1 MEGAASMIRI
11 ATVVSLVFVAGP
23 FAFGQCRAPGYKVGT
38 DMSGPEEGLMLLSVR
53 PGDLAIDK
61 LVCLGQ
67 KLRERNPRW
76 RSLGVWVFTSREAA
90 RDYRPR
96 GQECDSGCVKRP
108 DDLHAIYGYDRD
120 GQKES
125 LEILPFGERSSESR
139 NTTLDIPVGS
149 NSHCHLE
156 MDGRCLLSLE
166 WPGYPATARKAKA
179 SGMVVLTGIVGRDGR
194 IRRIRAEDS
203 DASADEKRKAME
215 NEARQ
220 NLSTWRL
227 DARPHEDP
235 LRITYS
241 YVITGLPAR
250 LVQPVEYELPN
261 QVVIRIGQPD

>member
-1 MEGAASMIRI
+1 MIRI
-11 ATVVSLVFVAGP
+11 ATVVSLVFTAGACA
-23 FAFGQCRAPGYKVGT
+23 FAQCRAPGYKVGANLS
-38 DMSGPEEGLMLLSVR
+38 DPEEGLIFLSIR

-76 RSLGVWVFTSREAA
+76 RSLGVSIFTSLEGA
-90 RDYRPR
+90 RDYRGPGR
-96 GQECDSGCVKRP
+96 ECDSGCVERP

-120 GQKES
+120 GHKES
-125 LEILPFGERSSESR
+125 LEILPLGERSSEFM
-139 NTTLDIPVGS
+139 NTTLDIPIGG

-156 MDGRCLLSLE
+156 MNGRCLLSLE
-166 WPGYPATARKAKA
+166 WTGYPAVASKARA
-179 SGMVVLTGIVGRDGR
+179 SGRVVLTGIIGRDGR
-194 IRRIRAEDS
+194 VRRIRAEGS
-203 DASADEKRKAME
+203 DASADEGRKGLE

-227 DARPHEDP
+227 DAKPHEDP
-235 LRITYS
+235 IRITYS

-261 QVVIRIGQPD
+261 QVVIRIGQPE

>member
-1 MEGAASMIRI
+1 
-11 ATVVSLVFVAGP
+11 
-23 FAFGQCRAPGYKVGT
+23 
-38 DMSGPEEGLMLLSVR
+38 MLLSVR

-76 RSLGVWVFTSREAA
+76 RSLGVMIFTSREAA
-90 RDYRPR
+90 RHYRPP
-96 GQECDSGCVKRP
+96 GQECDFACVKRP
-108 DDLHAIYGYDRD
+108 DDLHAIYDYDRD
-120 GQKES
+120 GHKEG
-125 LEILPFGERSSESR
+125 LEILPEGEGAESL
-139 NTTLDIPVGS
+139 NTTLDIPISS

-179 SGMVVLTGIVGRDGR
+179 SGTVVLTGIIGRDGR
-194 IRRIRAEDS
+194 IRRIRAEGA

-250 LVQPVEYELPN
+250 LVQQVEYELPN
-261 QVVIRIGQPD
+261 QVVIRIGEPE